1 LVKTVDGLR
10 IYGGGILSSS
20 GETHYA
26 LDSEIQFRDDL
37 RPIDALSTPYR
48 VDIMQPLYYV
58 LEDFDNLID
67 MAEMDIMALVEEAKN
82 LGLFALKFTPKN
94 KLVS

>member
-48 VDIMQPLYYV
+48 VD
-58 LEDFDNLID
+58 

>member
-1 LVKTVDGLR
+1 
-10 IYGGGILSSS
+10 
-20 GETHYA
+20 
-26 LDSEIQFRDDL
+26 
-37 RPIDALSTPYR
+37 
-48 VDIMQPLYYV
+48 V